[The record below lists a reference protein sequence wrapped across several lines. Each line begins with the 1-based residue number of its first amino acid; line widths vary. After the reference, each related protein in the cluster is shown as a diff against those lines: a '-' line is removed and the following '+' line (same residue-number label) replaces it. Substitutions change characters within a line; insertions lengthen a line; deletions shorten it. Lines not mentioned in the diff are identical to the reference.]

1 MPAIDHQSKRHVSL
15 VIPGLLGPKSSA
27 NGDGTSEWP
36 PTPALELLLAR
47 ADKQRV
53 ERSADFETMIFEL
66 FDIDVDAEHDLP
78 VAAVTRALD
87 LGVID
92 KGWWLRAD
100 PVHLRADRNRLI
112 LADNKVLGITQDEAD
127 GLVSEIMEVYAED
140 GWVLKAARPD
150 RWYLKPTDVPKLNTV
165 PLPAVIGRDINDCLP
180 RGEDYKI
187 WHTILNEVQILLHT
201 AKTNVER
208 ERRGALPIN
217 SVWFW
222 GGGRLPELKH
232 TQWSHVW
239 SGEPVSLALARLSQT
254 LSKDVPDSAE
264 DWLDSDNTPGQHLVV
279 LDQGREAIEYGAVDE
294 WHRFVATIENNW
306 IAPLVAGLHDER
318 MSSVSIL
325 LETGERFHLNAKATR
340 RWWRRRRPLQRY
352 R

>member
-1 MPAIDHQSKRHVSL
+1 MPAIDHQSERHVSL
-15 VIPGLLGPKSSA
+15 VIPGLLGPESSA
-27 NGDGTSEWP
+27 NGDGLSESP
-36 PTPALELLLAR
+36 PTPMLEMLLAR
-47 ADKQRV
+47 ADRRPV
-53 ERSADFETMIFEL
+53 DRSADFEAMMFAL

-78 VAAVTRALD
+78 VAPVTRALD

-100 PVHLRADRNRLI
+100 PVHLRADRDRLI

-127 GLVSEIMEVYAED
+127 ALVSEIMEVYAED

-150 RWYLKPTDVPKLNTV
+150 RWYLKPTDVPKLNTI
-165 PLPAVIGRDINDCLP
+165 PLPAVIGRDIKDCLP
-180 RGEDYKI
+180 RGEDYRA

-201 AKTNVER
+201 ATANAER
-208 ERRGALPIN
+208 ERRGALAVN

-239 SGEPVSLALARLSQT
+239 SGEPVSCALARLSQIPST
-254 LSKDVPDSAE
+254 DTPDGAE
-264 DWLDSDNTPGQHLVV
+264 DWLDSSSTPGNHLLV
-279 LDQGREAIEYGAVDE
+279 LDQGREALEYGALDE
-294 WHRFVATIENNW
+294 WQRFVDAIERDW
-306 IAPLVAGLHDER
+306 IAPLIAGLR
-318 MSSVSIL
+318 SKKLAGISLIS
-325 LETGERFHLNAKATR
+325 ETGEFRLNAKMAR
-340 RWWRRRRPLQRY
+340 RWWRRSRPLARY

>member
-1 MPAIDHQSKRHVSL
+1 MPAIDHQSERHVSL
-15 VIPGLLGPKSSA
+15 VIPGLFGPKSSA
-27 NGDGTSEWP
+27 NGDGSSESP
-36 PTPALELLLAR
+36 PTPTLETLLAR
-47 ADKQRV
+47 ADRQRV
-53 ERSADFETMIFEL
+53 DQSPDFEAMMFEL

-78 VAAVTRALD
+78 VAPVTRALD

-100 PVHLRADRNRLI
+100 PVHLHPDRDRLI

-150 RWYLKPTDVPKLNTV
+150 RWYLKPADVPKLNTI

-180 RGEDYKI
+180 RGEDYRT

-201 AKTNVER
+201 AKTNAER
-208 ERRGALPIN
+208 ERRGALSVN

-254 LSKDVPDSAE
+254 PSADIPDGAE
-264 DWLDSDNTPGQHLVV
+264 DWLDSNNTPGDHLLV
-279 LDQGREAIEYGAVDE
+279 LDQGREALEYGAFDE
-294 WHRFVATIENNW
+294 WHRFVDAIERNW
-306 IAPLVAGLHDER
+306 IAPLMAGLR
-318 MSSVSIL
+318 SKQLASISL
-325 LETGERFHLNAKATR
+325 ISETGEFRLNAKMAR
-340 RWWRRRRPLQRY
+340 RWWRRTRPLRRY

>member
-1 MPAIDHQSKRHVSL
+1 MAATDHQSERHVSL
-15 VIPGLLGPKSSA
+15 VIPGLLGPESATNGGSSE
-27 NGDGTSEWP
+27 SP
-36 PTPALELLLAR
+36 PTPTLEMLLAR
-47 ADKQRV
+47 ADRQRV
-53 ERSADFETMIFEL
+53 DRSPDLEAMMFAL

-78 VAAVTRALD
+78 VAPVTRALD

-100 PVHLRADRNRLI
+100 PVHLRADRDRLI

-150 RWYLKPTDVPKLNTV
+150 RWYLKPTDVPRLNTI
-165 PLPAVIGRDINDCLP
+165 PLPTVIGRDINDCLP
-180 RGEDYKI
+180 RGEDYRA

-201 AKTNVER
+201 AKTNAER
-208 ERRGALPIN
+208 ERRGALAVN

-254 LSKDVPDSAE
+254 PSTDIPDGAE
-264 DWLDSDNTPGQHLVV
+264 DWLDSNSTPGNHLLV
-279 LDQGREAIEYGAVDE
+279 LDQGREAMEYGAFDE
-294 WHRFVATIENNW
+294 WHRFVDAIERDW
-306 IAPLVAGLHDER
+306 IAPLIAGLH
-318 MSSVSIL
+318 SKKLASISLL
-325 LETGERFHLNAKATR
+325 LETGEFRLNAKMAR
-340 RWWRRRRPLQRY
+340 RWWRRSRPLRRY

>member
-1 MPAIDHQSKRHVSL
+1 M
-15 VIPGLLGPKSSA
+15 
-27 NGDGTSEWP
+27 
-36 PTPALELLLAR
+36 LLAR

-53 ERSADFETMIFEL
+53 ERSSDFETMIFEL
-66 FDIDVDAEHDLP
+66 FDIDVDAGHDLP
-78 VAAVTRALD
+78 VAPVTRALD

-100 PVHLRADRNRLI
+100 PVHLRADSDRLI

-150 RWYLKPTDVPKLNTV
+150 RWYLKPTDVPKLNTI
-165 PLPAVIGRDINDCLP
+165 PLPAVIGRDITDCLP
-180 RGEDYKI
+180 RGEDYKT

-201 AKTNVER
+201 AKTNAER
-208 ERRGALPIN
+208 ERRGALSVN

-232 TQWSHVW
+232 TEWSHVW

-254 LSKDVPDSAE
+254 LSKDVPGGAE
-264 DWLDSDNTPGQHLVV
+264 DWLDSSSTPGNHLFV
-279 LDQGREAIEYGAVDE
+279 LDQGREALEYGAFDE
-294 WHRFVATIENNW
+294 WYRFVDVIERHW
-306 IAPLVAGLHDER
+306 IAPLIAGLH
-318 MSSVSIL
+318 SKQLASISL
-325 LETGERFHLNAKATR
+325 ISETDTFRLNAKMTR
-340 RWWRRRRPLQRY
+340 RWWRRSRPLQRY

>member
-1 MPAIDHQSKRHVSL
+1 MSL

-27 NGDGTSEWP
+27 NGDGLSPSP
-36 PTPALELLLAR
+36 PTPTLEMLLAR
-47 ADKQRV
+47 ADRQRV
-53 ERSADFETMIFEL
+53 DRSPDFEAMMFEL
-66 FDIDVDAEHDLP
+66 FDIDVDTDHDLP
-78 VAAVTRALD
+78 VAPVTRALD

-100 PVHLRADRNRLI
+100 PVHLRADRDRLI

-150 RWYLKPTDVPKLNTV
+150 RWYLKPTHVPKLNTI

-180 RGEDYKI
+180 RGEDYRT

-201 AKTNVER
+201 AKTNAER
-208 ERRGALPIN
+208 ERRGAPSVN

-239 SGEPVSLALARLSQT
+239 SGEPVSRALARLSQT
-254 LSKDVPDSAE
+254 PSADIPDGAE
-264 DWLDSDNTPGQHLVV
+264 DWLDSNSTPGDHLLV
-279 LDQGREAIEYGAVDE
+279 LDQGREALEYGALDE
-294 WHRFVATIENNW
+294 WHRFVDAIERNW
-306 IAPLVAGLHDER
+306 LAPLTAGLR
-318 MSSVSIL
+318 NKRL
-325 LETGERFHLNAKATR
+325 
-340 RWWRRRRPLQRY
+340 
-352 R
+352 